1 MQACGRSP
9 NPSHLYSSSRNGAPI
24 RAPRFFSPAGA
35 GGWTLTELVIVLGVM
50 SIMTAVVVVRSLPP
64 KQPQALLQ
72 AERLRDDLR
81 HMQLL
86 ATTWNQSLRITITA
100 AAPPTPARYSVSCV
114 TAGAAPCD
122 TVPVLDPGRG
132 SGFQVDLEP
141 GLDLGLLI
149 GAGAS
154 ATLDMDPLGRPRVG
168 AAFISANSTFT
179 IGGGD
184 VARTVVLQPLTG
196 FATAQ

>member
-1 MQACGRSP
+1 M
-9 NPSHLYSSSRNGAPI
+9 NGAPI
-24 RAPRFFSPAGA
+24 RAPRFFSPAAA

-64 KQPQALLQ
+64 KQPQALMQ

-86 ATTWNQSLRITITA
+86 ATTWNQSLRLTVTA
-100 AAPPTPARYSVSCV
+100 AAGPNPARYSVACV
-114 TAGAAPCD
+114 TAGAAPCNA
-122 TVPVLDPGRG
+122 TPVLDPRG
-132 SGFQVDLEP
+132 AGALQVDLEP

-149 GAGAS
+149 GAAAS
-154 ATLDMDPLGRPRVG
+154 TTLDMDPLGRPRLG
-168 AAFISANSTFT
+168 AAFISANATFT
-179 IGGGD
+179 ITGGG
-184 VARTVVLQPLTG
+184 VSRTVVLQPLTG

>member
-9 NPSHLYSSSRNGAPI
+9 NPSHLFSSSRNGAPI
-24 RAPRFFSPAGA
+24 RAPRFFSRAVA
-35 GGWTLTELVIVLGVM
+35 AGWTLTELVIVLGVM

-86 ATTWNQSLRITITA
+86 ATTWNQSLRLTVTA
-100 AAPPTPARYSVSCV
+100 AAPPNPARYSVSCV
-114 TAGAAPCD
+114 AAGAAPCN
-122 TVPVLDPGRG
+122 TAPVLDPGRG
-132 SGFQVDLEP
+132 SAFQVDLEP

-154 ATLDMDPLGRPRVG
+154 ATLDMDPLGRPRSG
-168 AAFISANSTFT
+168 AALISANSTFT
-179 IGGGD
+179 IGGGG

>member
-1 MQACGRSP
+1 MYGRQAAR
-9 NPSHLYSSSRNGAPI
+9 NPYKSHLGGAPI
-24 RAPRFFSPAGA
+24 RAPRFFSPTAA
-35 GGWTLTELVIVLGVM
+35 AGWTLTELIIVLSVM
-50 SIMTAVVVVRSLPP
+50 SIMTTIVVVRSLPP

-86 ATTWNQSLRITITA
+86 AMTWNQSLRLTVTA
-100 AAPPTPARYSVSCV
+100 AAGPNPARYSVACV
-114 TAGAAPCD
+114 TAGAAPCNA
-122 TVPVLDPGRG
+122 TPVLDPRG
-132 SGFQVDLEP
+132 AGAFQVDLEP

-154 ATLDMDPLGRPRVG
+154 TTLDMDPLGRPRLG
-168 AAFISANSTFT
+168 AALISANATFT
-179 IGGGD
+179 ISGGG
-184 VARTVVLQPLTG
+184 VARAAVLQPLTG